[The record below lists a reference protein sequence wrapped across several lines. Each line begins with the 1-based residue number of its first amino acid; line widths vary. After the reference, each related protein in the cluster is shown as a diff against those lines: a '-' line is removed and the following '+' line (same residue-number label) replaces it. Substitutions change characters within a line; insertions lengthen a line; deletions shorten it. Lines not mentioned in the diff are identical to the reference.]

1 MNSLKN
7 KKNIFPLGKWA
18 HNAYITE
25 VGSDRPQFNC
35 SVVTTIPGVDVKK
48 CVTITCLIVVLFS
61 NVPQASEIF
70 SNARQYALGGAYSA
84 MGQGAEAIFTN
95 PANIYLDHKKKF
107 SMSFLGVGAE
117 LSNNSISHTTY
128 ETYSGAYLDSTRIG
142 NILGDIPDEGF
153 NLRSDIKLQGLS
165 IGIGPVALGFR
176 AYSTYSGLFARELF
190 ELALRGNELERT
202 YDFSPVKVDGM
213 TIAAGGLAI
222 GHSINVDSS
231 VVKNVGF
238 GLNVRYLHGLTYNHI
253 TDSDFNS
260 TTTYASL
267 QGRGHISME
276 SAQGGAGYGVTVGT
290 SVTLF
295 TNLRASVVLENII
308 SGMEWT
314 ENVREESIAF
324 HVDQEGLDALL
335 DSNGTNQKL
344 VDVERDDIDLEKI
357 SMTLPSILRL
367 GLMIPL
373 HDEKWYVNTEYEQ
386 IFNQNVFL
394 IKPRFAAGAEY
405 LPNSVFRFRFGASF
419 GGNYENHYSGGMGIA
434 IGKFCWDIAFR
445 TYNGITSWASKGFGV
460 AMNVAIRY

>member
-1 MNSLKN
+1 
-7 KKNIFPLGKWA
+7 
-18 HNAYITE
+18 
-25 VGSDRPQFNC
+25 
-35 SVVTTIPGVDVKK
+35 VVTTISGVDVKK
-48 CVTITCLIVVLFS
+48 CVTITCACLLLVLLS
-61 NVPQASEIF
+61 TASQSSEIF

-84 MGQGAEAIFTN
+84 MAQGAEAIFTN
-95 PANIYLDHKKKF
+95 PANIYLDHRKKF
-107 SMSFLGVGAE
+107 SMNFLGIGAE

-128 ETYSGAYLDSTRIG
+128 ETYSGAYLDSSRIKTILS
-142 NILGDIPDEGF
+142 NIPHEGF

-165 IGIGPVALGFR
+165 IGIGPVAIGFR

-213 TIAAGGLAI
+213 TIVSGGLAI

-238 GLNVRYLHGLTYNHI
+238 GLNVRYLHGLTYNNI
-253 TDSDFNS
+253 TESTFNS
-260 TTTYASL
+260 TTTYSSL
-267 QGRGHISME
+267 QGNGQISME

-290 SVTLF
+290 SVTLYS
-295 TNLRASVVLENII
+295 NLRASVVIENIV
-308 SGMEWT
+308 SGMEWSK
-314 ENVREESIAF
+314 NVREESIAF
-324 HVDQEGLDALL
+324 NVDQEGLDALL
-335 DSNGTNQKL
+335 ESNGQDQEL
-344 VDVERDDIDLEKI
+344 VDVEQSTAKLDNI
-357 SMTLPSILRL
+357 SMTMPSILRF
-367 GLMIPL
+367 GLMIPFYK
-373 HDEKWYVNTEYEQ
+373 EKWYVNTEYEQ
-386 IFNQNVFL
+386 IFNQNVFS

-434 IGKFCWDIAFR
+434 LGKFAWDIAFR